1 MGECVVVSKEANQA
15 TIRGSAVVKVS
26 IFCTGSVRRRTWHLA
41 LTGAESNVM
50 MLVMKENSQRMCA
63 TSTDLR

>member
-26 IFCTGSVRRRTWHLA
+26 NFCTGSVRRRTWHLA
-41 LTGAESNVM
+41 LTGAERNVM
-50 MLVMKENSQRMCA
+50 KKDMKVNSRRMRV
-63 TSTDLR
+63 TTTNLR